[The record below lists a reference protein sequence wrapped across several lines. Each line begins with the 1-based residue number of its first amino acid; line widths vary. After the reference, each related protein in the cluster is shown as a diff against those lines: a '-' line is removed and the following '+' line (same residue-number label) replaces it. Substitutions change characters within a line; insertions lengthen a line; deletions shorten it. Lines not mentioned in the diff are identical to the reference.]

1 MRPSRLPLRWVFFTL
16 ICCGVGACSEQKT
29 QTTGDQKDFS
39 ADVLAENRMMQ
50 FFSGNHPGREI
61 LKYAQADLDNDG
73 KEDLIV
79 IYRIGSGKNEMSV
92 IYYQNENLMETNGV
106 PAPVSDQVIQFRDI
120 DEKPPVEFIVQGRKG
135 AKVGYAIFRVEDG
148 KLTDLFGDGMED
160 CC

>member
-1 MRPSRLPLRWVFFTL
+1 MKANHFQLQWLMLFFAVLT
-16 ICCGVGACSEQKT
+16 VGACSDPDT
-29 QTTGDQKDFS
+29 QAAGDQKDFN

-50 FFSGNHPGREI
+50 FFAGNHQGQTI

-79 IYRIGSGKNEMSV
+79 IFRVGSGQNQMSV
-92 IYYQNENLMETNGV
+92 IYRQDGNFMETNAV

-120 DEKPPVEFIVQGRKG
+120 DEKPPVEFILQGRKG

-148 KLTDLFGDGMED
+148 KLSDLFGEGMQD